1 MNALPRVCA
10 RGSFA
15 AMTLVRSITTLS
27 LVFILYFSTSGGAF
41 TTETLVAS
49 VGPGMALLILLL
61 VPIVYSLPEILIIGE
76 LASMLPLEGGYYRWV
91 QRAFGPFW
99 AFQNGWLTWM
109 YSLVDM
115 AIYPK
120 LFVTYLAWFAP
131 GLSPSIVWVIG
142 LVVIWG
148 ATSLNL
154 AGAARVGQS
163 SVIAGSFVIAGFL
176 AIAVAALPHA
186 TRVPWHPF
194 SAPGQSGTS
203 GLAVGLSIALWNYIG
218 WDNASTVQGEV
229 HDASRSYPRA
239 LAITLPLVAAGYLL
253 PLLATLAATDWTT
266 WTEGGWP
273 QIALAVGGRAGPLLA
288 AWIALAGMVSALAL
302 FNALLLAYSRIPFV
316 MATDGL
322 LPSALARTDARGT
335 PRVAVLFAAVCYSV
349 FMLLP
354 FSGLVVADVLL
365 YSLAL
370 MLEMGSL
377 LVFRMREPTLRGAFR
392 IPLGT
397 GAVAAI
403 AALPLGVLLLVVGL
417 SFADGENGLPAVIG
431 AAVAIA
437 LGPLCWVLARR
448 HARGPAS
455 GLLPDDRAALHD
467 EAHVAY
473 DADVTR
479 GVAPNRDEVG
489 EQP

>member
-1 MNALPRVCA
+1 
-10 RGSFA
+10 
-15 AMTLVRSITTLS
+15 MTLVRSITTLS

-49 VGPGMALLILLL
+49 VGPGMALLILLA
-61 VPIVYSLPEILIIGE
+61 VPLVYSLPEILIVGE
-76 LASMLPLEGGYYRWV
+76 LASMLPEEGGYYRWV

-120 LFVTYLAWFAP
+120 LFVTYLAYFVP
-131 GLSPSIVWVIG
+131 SLSPSAVWGVG
-142 LVVIWG
+142 LLVIWG
-148 ATSLNL
+148 ATALNL
-154 AGAARVGQS
+154 AGAQRVGRS
-163 SVIAGSFVIAGFL
+163 SVFAGGFIIAGFL
-176 AIAVAALPHA
+176 ALAAVALTHA
-186 TRVPWHPF
+186 THTPWHPVA
-194 SAPGQSGTS
+194 APGRNGTS

-229 HDASRSYPRA
+229 TDASRSYPRA
-239 LAITLPLVAAGYLL
+239 LAIALPLVVAGYLI
-253 PLLATLAATDWTT
+253 PLLATLSATDWST

-273 QIALAVGGRAGPLLA
+273 NIALAAGGSLGPLLA
-288 AWIALAGMVSALAL
+288 AWIALAGMVSAVAL

-316 MATDGL
+316 MAEDGL
-322 LPSALARTDARGT
+322 LPAALGRTDARGT
-335 PRVAVLFAAVCYSV
+335 PRSAVLFAAVCYSL

-370 MLEMGSL
+370 MLEFGAL
-377 LVFRMREPTLRGAFR
+377 IALRRREPTLRGAFR

-397 GAVAAI
+397 GGVVVVAS
-403 AALPLGVLLLVVGL
+403 LPLAVLLLVVAL
-417 SFADGENGLPAVIG
+417 SFADGEYGLPAVAG

-437 LGPLCWVLARR
+437 LGPLCYAIARWR
-448 HARGPAS
+448 LRRTVVTDPA
-455 GLLPDDRAALHD
+455 
-467 EAHVAY
+467 
-473 DADVTR
+473 
-479 GVAPNRDEVG
+479 
-489 EQP
+489 

>member
-1 MNALPRVCA
+1 
-10 RGSFA
+10 
-15 AMTLVRSITTLS
+15 MTLVRSITTLS

-49 VGPGMALLILLL
+49 VGPGMALLILVA
-61 VPIVYSLPEILIIGE
+61 VPIVYSLPEILIVGE
-76 LASMLPLEGGYYRWV
+76 LASMLPEEGGYYRWV

-120 LFVTYLAWFAP
+120 LFVTYLAWFVP
-131 GLSPSIVWVIG
+131 ELRPSSVW
-142 LVVIWG
+142 LVGVSVIWG
-148 ATSLNL
+148 ATALNL
-154 AGAARVGQS
+154 AGAGRVGRG
-163 SVIAGSFVIAGFL
+163 SVLAGSFVIAGFL
-176 AIAVAALPHA
+176 AVAVAALGHVSH
-186 TRVPWHPF
+186 VPWRPF
-194 SAPGQSGTS
+194 AAPASGGAG

-229 HDASRSYPRA
+229 RDASRSYPRA
-239 LAITLPLVAAGYLL
+239 LAIALPLVAAGYLI

-273 QIALAVGGRAGPLLA
+273 QIALAVGGRFGPVLA
-288 AWIALAGMVSALAL
+288 AWIALAGMVSAVAL

-316 MATDGL
+316 MAQDGL
-322 LPSALARTDARGT
+322 LPAALGRTDARGT
-335 PRVAVLFAAVCYSV
+335 PRVAVLFAAVCYSL

-370 MLEMGSL
+370 MLELASL
-377 LVFRMREPTLRGAFR
+377 IVLRVREPTLRGVFR

-397 GAVAAI
+397 KAVAAL
-403 AALPLGVLLLVVGL
+403 AALPLGVLLLVVAL
-417 SFADGENGLPAVIG
+417 SFADGEYGLPAVAG
-431 AAVAIA
+431 AGVAIA
-437 LGPLCWVLARR
+437 LGPLCYALAAR
-448 HARGPAS
+448 HARRTATDPA
-455 GLLPDDRAALHD
+455 
-467 EAHVAY
+467 
-473 DADVTR
+473 
-479 GVAPNRDEVG
+479 
-489 EQP
+489 